1 MRPIV
6 FIDIENFNSEALP
19 VNPVLGRN
27 GVGNLL
33 LAKGIV
39 LTLLGIVHVVGTFT
53 FEATRFAGVGTAEMR
68 HDYLVWF
75 SGVGFF
81 IFFMGLIDILCAKPL
96 KNGDAIAWRIAFACA
111 ISTALLGTAGVILYG
126 ISPPLIGMVVG
137 WAALAALAAFDR
149 QSL

>member
-6 FIDIENFNSEALP
+6 FIDIATSDAEIP
-19 VNPVLGRN
+19 PMNPILSKN
-27 GVGNLL
+27 GAGNLL
-33 LAKGIV
+33 MAKGIV

-53 FEATRFAGVGTAEMR
+53 FEATRFAGVGTVEMR

-81 IFFMGLIDILCAKPL
+81 IVFMGLIDLLCAKPL
-96 KNGDAIAWRIAFACA
+96 KNGDALAWRIAFASA

-137 WAALAALAAFDR
+137 WAALAALALLDR
-149 QSL
+149 QSH